1 VSRAYWFKFVDRNGD
16 FFASKIFDSQRET
29 LETFVPGRAFLHRPA
44 QSNFDA
50 ASAPQ
55 AVAIVAVG
63 PTSDRPALIVSTSVA
78 PTPAVVEQHPEAI
91 DLVDPIRSLDDLPE
105 TEGDQRAAGTP
116 GPQHSPDGDDTRMFG
131 VQVEWPW
138 TLAFGLVPISADSAV
153 EGKMEPEGWLETYLD
168 LQAKNSPLTVPFSAG
183 SYGDAAADPHWEAWA
198 GQALGTIGLSG
209 DFSGGFE
216 LTALSFEV
224 DRATLAAGSDYNL
237 AANDNFVAAGAS
249 LVVDANALGADD
261 SLIFDGSEE
270 TDGRFL
276 FVGGDSDDIFF
287 GGAGDDRIEGLGGAD
302 LLSGGAGSDV
312 FVYRT
317 PSDSTGADYDTIAD
331 FDPAA
336 DRIDLAGAVAGF
348 GNPILGGSLSHASF
362 NDDLAAATGTL
373 GAAQA
378 VWFAPDSGDLA
389 GQIFLIVDGNG
400 TAGYQEGEDYV
411 FAISGAPLEDL
422 TSHTDIFI

>member
-1 VSRAYWFKFVDRNGD
+1 MSRAYWFKFVDRNGD
-16 FFASKIFDSQRET
+16 FFASKIFDSQREP
-29 LETFVPGRAFLHRPA
+29 LETFVPARAFLQRPA
-44 QSNFDA
+44 QSTFE
-50 ASAPQ
+50 ASAAPQ
-55 AVAIVAVG
+55 AVAIVAIG
-63 PTSDRPALIVSTSVA
+63 PVSDRPALIISTSFA

-91 DLVDPIRSLDDLPE
+91 DLVDPIRSLDDVPE
-105 TEGDQRAAGTP
+105 TDGDPLSTVTP
-116 GPQHSPDGDDTRMFG
+116 GPQHGPGDDDRMFG

-153 EGKMEPEGWLETYLD
+153 EGKREPTGWLESYLD
-168 LQAKNSPLTVPFSAG
+168 LQAKNSPLTVLFGAE
-183 SYGDAAADPHWEAWA
+183 SYLDSAADPHWEAWA
-198 GQALGTIGLSG
+198 GQALGSVGLSG
-209 DFSGGFE
+209 DFSAGFT
-216 LTALSFEV
+216 LSALSFEV
-224 DRATLAAGSDYNL
+224 DRTTLAAGSDYNL
-237 AANDNFVAAGAS
+237 AANDNFVAAGAT
-249 LVVDANALGADD
+249 LVVDATGLGADD
-261 SLIFDGSEE
+261 SIVFDGSDE

-276 FVGGDSDDIFF
+276 FAGGDSGDFFF

-302 LLSGGAGSDV
+302 MLSGGGGSDV
-312 FVYRT
+312 FVYRA

-331 FDPAA
+331 FDPVA

-348 GNPILGGSLSHASF
+348 GSPILGGSLSHASF
-362 NDDLAAATGTL
+362 NADLAAATGAL

-400 TAGYQEGEDYV
+400 TAGYQAGEDYV